1 MNAHIFVIV
10 ATILV
15 MITLFVMV
23 GANSL
28 GAVKQFSPPA
38 PPILLIMEIVVILG
52 SIGIAYWLGMLFYR
66 FLA

>member
-1 MNAHIFVIV
+1 MSEHIFIVV

-38 PPILLIMEIVVILG
+38 PPILLIMQAVVILG
-52 SIGIAYWLGMLFYR
+52 SAGIAYWIGILFNR
-66 FLA
+66 FMQ